1 VFPFRKSNSTAHF
14 VLLRPARAGL
24 QGASIVGQWVSWGA
38 KNSFHAGTEVFS
50 MKVILKE
57 DIPKLGRM
65 GKTVD
70 VKPGYGRNYLIPQG
84 KAILATSKNLK
95 ALEHER
101 MLIQRKA
108 DLLRK
113 DAEGLAGKISGLTIT
128 LTRKVVEEDKLYGSV
143 SVSDISQALEEAG
156 VEIER
161 KLIKLDEPIKSLGEF
176 KVSIKMYHDVTAEL
190 TVQVVKE
197 E

>member
-1 VFPFRKSNSTAHF
+1 
-14 VLLRPARAGL
+14 
-24 QGASIVGQWVSWGA
+24 
-38 KNSFHAGTEVFS
+38 

-65 GKTVD
+65 GQTVD
-70 VKPGYGRNYLIPQG
+70 VARGYGRNYLIPQG
-84 KAILATSKNLK
+84 KAIVATSKNLK

-108 DLLRK
+108 ELARK
-113 DAEGLAGKISGLTIT
+113 EAEGLAEKISGLT
-128 LTRKVVEEDKLYGSV
+128 LSLSRKVVEEDKLYGSV

-161 KLIKLDEPIKSLGEF
+161 KLIKLEEPIKSLGEF
-176 KVSIKMYHDVTAEL
+176 KVPIKVHDNVTAE
-190 TVQVVKE
+190 VIIQVLKE

>member
-1 VFPFRKSNSTAHF
+1 
-14 VLLRPARAGL
+14 
-24 QGASIVGQWVSWGA
+24 
-38 KNSFHAGTEVFS
+38 

-65 GKTVD
+65 GQTVQ
-70 VKPGYGRNYLIPQG
+70 VARGYGRNYLIPQG
-84 KAILATSKNLK
+84 KAIQATSKNMK

-108 DLLRK
+108 DLARK
-113 DAEGLAGKISGLTIT
+113 EAEGFAGKISGLTLT
-128 LTRKVVEEDKLYGSV
+128 LSRKVVEEDKLYGSV

-176 KVSIKMYHDVTAEL
+176 KVSIKVYHDVTAEL

-197 E
+197 D

>member
-1 VFPFRKSNSTAHF
+1 
-14 VLLRPARAGL
+14 
-24 QGASIVGQWVSWGA
+24 
-38 KNSFHAGTEVFS
+38 

-65 GKTVD
+65 GQTVN
-70 VKPGYGRNYLIPQG
+70 VARGYGRNYLIPQG

-95 ALEHER
+95 ALGHER

-108 DLLRK
+108 DLARK
-113 DAEGLAGKISGLTIT
+113 EAEGLAGKIGGLTLT

-143 SVSDISQALEEAG
+143 SVSDIAQALEEAG

-161 KLIKLDEPIKSLGEF
+161 KLIKLDDPIKSLGEF
-176 KVSIKMYHDVTAEL
+176 KVAIKAYHDVTAEL
-190 TVQVVKE
+190 TVKVVKE
-197 E
+197 D

>member
-1 VFPFRKSNSTAHF
+1 
-14 VLLRPARAGL
+14 
-24 QGASIVGQWVSWGA
+24 
-38 KNSFHAGTEVFS
+38 

-113 DAEGLAGKISGLTIT
+113 EAEGLAEKISGLTIS

>member
-1 VFPFRKSNSTAHF
+1 
-14 VLLRPARAGL
+14 
-24 QGASIVGQWVSWGA
+24 
-38 KNSFHAGTEVFS
+38 

-65 GKTVD
+65 GQTVD
-70 VKPGYGRNYLIPQG
+70 VARGYGRNYLIPQG
-84 KAILATSKNLK
+84 KAIVATSKNMK

-108 DLLRK
+108 ELARK
-113 DAEGLAGKISGLTIT
+113 EAEGLAEKISGLT
-128 LTRKVVEEDKLYGSV
+128 LSLSRKVVEEDKLYGSV
-143 SVSDISQALEEAG
+143 SVSDISQALQEAG

-161 KLIKLDEPIKSLGEF
+161 KLINLEEPIKSLGEF
-176 KVSIKMYHDVTAEL
+176 KVPIKVHDTVTAEV
-190 TVQVVKE
+190 TIQVLRE

>member
-1 VFPFRKSNSTAHF
+1 
-14 VLLRPARAGL
+14 
-24 QGASIVGQWVSWGA
+24 
-38 KNSFHAGTEVFS
+38 

-65 GKTVD
+65 GETVR
-70 VKPGYGRNYLIPQG
+70 VAPGYGRNYLIPQG
-84 KAILATSKNLK
+84 KAIQATSKNLK

-108 DLLRK
+108 DLARK
-113 DAEGLAGKISGLTIT
+113 EAEGVAGKIRGLT
-128 LTRKVVEEDKLYGSV
+128 LTISRKVVDEDKIYGSV
-143 SVSDISQALEEAG
+143 SIGDISQALEEAG

-161 KLIKLDEPIKSLGEF
+161 KLIMLDEPIKSLGEF
-176 KVSIKMYHDVTAEL
+176 QVSIKVHADVTAEL

>member
-1 VFPFRKSNSTAHF
+1 
-14 VLLRPARAGL
+14 
-24 QGASIVGQWVSWGA
+24 
-38 KNSFHAGTEVFS
+38 

-108 DLLRK
+108 DLARK
-113 DAEGLAGKISGLTIT
+113 DAEGLASKIKGMTLT

-143 SVSDISQALEEAG
+143 SVSDIAQALEEAG

-176 KVSIKMYHDVTAEL
+176 KVAIKAHHDVTAEL

-197 E
+197 D

>member
-1 VFPFRKSNSTAHF
+1 
-14 VLLRPARAGL
+14 
-24 QGASIVGQWVSWGA
+24 
-38 KNSFHAGTEVFS
+38 

-65 GKTVD
+65 GQTVD
-70 VKPGYGRNYLIPQG
+70 VARGYGRNYLIPQG
-84 KAILATSKNLK
+84 KAIQATSKNMK

-108 DLLRK
+108 DLARK
-113 DAEGLAGKISGLTIT
+113 EAEGLAGKIRGLTLT

-176 KVSIKMYHDVTAEL
+176 KVSIKVYHDVTAEL

-197 E
+197 D

>member
-1 VFPFRKSNSTAHF
+1 
-14 VLLRPARAGL
+14 
-24 QGASIVGQWVSWGA
+24 
-38 KNSFHAGTEVFS
+38 

-57 DIPKLGRM
+57 DIRKLGRM
-65 GKTVD
+65 GQTVQ
-70 VKPGYGRNYLIPQG
+70 VARGYGRNYLIPQG

-95 ALEHER
+95 SLEHER

-108 DLLRK
+108 DLARK
-113 DAEGLAGKISGLTIT
+113 EAEGLAGKIKGMTLT

-143 SVSDISQALEEAG
+143 SVSDIAQALEEAG

-176 KVSIKMYHDVTAEL
+176 KVAIKAYHDVTAEL
-190 TVQVVKE
+190 KVQVVKE
-197 E
+197 D

>member
-1 VFPFRKSNSTAHF
+1 
-14 VLLRPARAGL
+14 
-24 QGASIVGQWVSWGA
+24 
-38 KNSFHAGTEVFS
+38 

-65 GKTVD
+65 GKTVQ
-70 VKPGYGRNYLIPQG
+70 VARGYGRNYLIPQG
-84 KAILATSKNLK
+84 KAIQATSKNLK

-108 DLLRK
+108 DLNRK
-113 DAEGLAGKISGLTIT
+113 EAEGLAGKIRGLTLT

-176 KVSIKMYHDVTAEL
+176 KVSIKVYHDVTAEL

-197 E
+197 D

>member
-1 VFPFRKSNSTAHF
+1 
-14 VLLRPARAGL
+14 
-24 QGASIVGQWVSWGA
+24 
-38 KNSFHAGTEVFS
+38 

-57 DIPKLGRM
+57 DIAKLGTM
-65 GKTVD
+65 GETVQ
-70 VKPGYGRNYLIPQG
+70 VAPGYGRNYLIPQG
-84 KAILATSKNLK
+84 KAVLATSKNFK
-95 ALEHER
+95 ELEHHR
-101 MLIQRKA
+101 RLIQRKVE
-108 DLLRK
+108 LIRK
-113 DAEGLAGKISGLTIT
+113 DAESFAEKFRSLT
-128 LTRKVVEEDKLYGSV
+128 LTLARKVVEEDKIYGSV

-176 KVSIKMYHDVTAEL
+176 QVPVKVHADVTAEL

>member
-1 VFPFRKSNSTAHF
+1 
-14 VLLRPARAGL
+14 
-24 QGASIVGQWVSWGA
+24 
-38 KNSFHAGTEVFS
+38 

-57 DIPKLGRM
+57 DIPRLGTM
-65 GKTVD
+65 GETVQ
-70 VKPGYGRNYLIPQG
+70 VAPGYGRNYLIPQG
-84 KAILATSKNLK
+84 KAVLATSKNLK
-95 ALEHER
+95 ELEHQR
-101 MLIQRKA
+101 QLILRKA
-108 DLLRK
+108 ELVRK
-113 DAEGLAGKISGLTIT
+113 DAESFAEKFRGLTLT
-128 LTRKVVEEDKLYGSV
+128 LARKVKDEDKIYGSV

-176 KVSIKMYHDVTAEL
+176 QVPVKVHADVTAEL

>member
-1 VFPFRKSNSTAHF
+1 
-14 VLLRPARAGL
+14 
-24 QGASIVGQWVSWGA
+24 
-38 KNSFHAGTEVFS
+38 

-57 DIPKLGRM
+57 DIPRLGTM
-65 GKTVD
+65 GETVQ
-70 VKPGYGRNYLIPQG
+70 VAPGYGRNYLIPQG
-84 KAILATSKNLK
+84 KAVLATSKNFK
-95 ALEHER
+95 ELEHQR
-101 MLIQRKA
+101 QLILRKA
-108 DLLRK
+108 ELIRK
-113 DAEGLAGKISGLTIT
+113 DAESFAEKFRGLTIT
-128 LTRKVVEEDKLYGSV
+128 LARKVVEEDKIYGSV

-176 KVSIKMYHDVTAEL
+176 QVPVKVHADVTAEL

>member
-1 VFPFRKSNSTAHF
+1 
-14 VLLRPARAGL
+14 
-24 QGASIVGQWVSWGA
+24 
-38 KNSFHAGTEVFS
+38 

-65 GKTVD
+65 GQTVD
-70 VKPGYGRNYLIPQG
+70 VARGYGRNYLIPQG
-84 KAILATSKNLK
+84 KAIVATSKNMK

-108 DLLRK
+108 ELARK
-113 DAEGLAGKISGLTIT
+113 EAEGFAEKISGLT
-128 LTRKVVEEDKLYGSV
+128 LSLSRKVVEEDKLYGSV

-161 KLIKLDEPIKSLGEF
+161 KLIKLEEPIKSLGEY
-176 KVSIKMYHDVTAEL
+176 KVPIKVHDNVTAEV
-190 TVQVVKE
+190 TIQVLKE

>member
-1 VFPFRKSNSTAHF
+1 
-14 VLLRPARAGL
+14 
-24 QGASIVGQWVSWGA
+24 
-38 KNSFHAGTEVFS
+38 

-65 GKTVD
+65 GETVQ
-70 VKPGYGRNYLIPQG
+70 VARGYGRNYLIPQG
-84 KAILATSKNLK
+84 KAIQATSKNMK

-108 DLLRK
+108 DLARK
-113 DAEGLAGKISGLTIT
+113 EAEGLAGKISGLTIT

-176 KVSIKMYHDVTAEL
+176 KVSIKVYHDVTAEL

-197 E
+197 D